1 VRSNNTD
8 GGCSLREAII
18 VANTDAAVNACASV
32 TVPTGTYTLTINDA
46 GVALLKEGDES
57 GR

>member
-1 VRSNNTD
+1 
-8 GGCSLREAII
+8 
-18 VANTDAAVNACASV
+18 VNACASV